1 MTEEPRTRDQK
12 VIEEFRANAGVVG
25 GTYAQVP
32 LLLLHHTGASSGAAR
47 ITPLAY
53 IADGQNWV
61 IFAANSGGPTHPG
74 WYHNLCRNPAAAVEL
89 APGTFEVTARIAQG
103 TEREDFLDRFR
114 QSSPYFAGFEKA
126 THREIPVVVLE
137 RTQP

>member
-1 MTEEPRTRDQK
+1 MTEEPRDRDQK
-12 VIEEFRANAGVVG
+12 VVEEFRANGGAVG
-25 GTYAQVP
+25 GTYAEVP
-32 LLLLHHTGASSGAAR
+32 LLLLHHTGAKSGAAR

-53 IADGQNWV
+53 IGDGQNWV
-61 IFAANSGGPTHPG
+61 IFAANSGAPTHPG

-89 APGTFEVTARIAQG
+89 ASGTYEVTARIAQG
-103 TEREDFLDRFR
+103 TGREVFLDRFR

-126 THREIPVVVLE
+126 TQREIPVVVLE

>member
-1 MTEEPRTRDQK
+1 MTEEPRARDQK
-12 VIEEFRANAGVVG
+12 VVEEFRANGGVVG
-25 GTYAQVP
+25 GTFAKVP
-32 LLLLHHTGASSGAAR
+32 LLLLHHVGAKSGAAR

-89 APGTFEVTARIAQG
+89 ASGTCEVNARMARG
-103 TEREDFLDRFR
+103 ADREVFLDRFR
-114 QSSPYFAGFEKA
+114 QTSPYFADFEMA
-126 THREIPVVVLE
+126 TQREIPVVVLE